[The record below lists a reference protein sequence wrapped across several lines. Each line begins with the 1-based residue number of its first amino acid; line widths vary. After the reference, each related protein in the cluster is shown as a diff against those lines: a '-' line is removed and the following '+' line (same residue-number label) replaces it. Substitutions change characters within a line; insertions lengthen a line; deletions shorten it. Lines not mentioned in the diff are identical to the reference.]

1 MESAVYGRNYS
12 EAQASFHIS
21 ETLSFSS
28 LMDVSLPLSAPSSG
42 IAFLDLT
49 EVDIQRILKILQS
62 LFIYVYLFSCGF
74 RRVVSPL
81 QTLFTRVSDVRKVTG
96 Y

>member
-1 MESAVYGRNYS
+1 MESAAYGRNYS

-21 ETLSFSS
+21 ETLSVSS

-49 EVDIQRILKILQS
+49 EVDIRRILKNTAVTFHLR
-62 LFIYVYLFSCGF
+62 LFIFLWV
-74 RRVVSPL
+74 
-81 QTLFTRVSDVRKVTG
+81 
-96 Y
+96 